1 MMRLGREWQHCV
13 FVAGLAAVV
22 AAFIGVCL
30 LLCAGC
36 VTTTTDGY
44 TAVRILH
51 VDTPVFNNDTWAKW
65 PWVGNPLSWLAR
77 QFSSTNAVNTN
88 NVTLGIPNT
97 VAP

>member
-1 MMRLGREWQHCV
+1 MKPILTIC
-13 FVAGLAAVV
+13 A
-22 AAFIGVCL
+22 CL
-30 LLCAGC
+30 FLAGC
-36 VTTTTDGY
+36 VTTQVDGY
-44 TAVRILH
+44 TAVRVLH
-51 VDTPVFNNDTWAKW
+51 IDTPVLTNDTCVKW